1 MLGVLVNLSLALFNL
16 LPIFPLDGSHVLKNL
31 LPWPQVRRFTEWSDR
46 YGALVLFGLLMIG
59 SVSNFSPLSV
69 LIGVPRNW
77 LAGILFNG
85 I

>member
-1 MLGVLVNLSLALFNL
+1 
-16 LPIFPLDGSHVLKNL
+16 
-31 LPWPQVRRFTEWSDR
+31 VRRFTEWSDR
-46 YGALVLFGLLMIG
+46 YGAMVLFGLLMIG